1 MSKGPVIATNES
13 ECVNPGLISATSS
26 MSRHTSDES
35 DDDDTSKGKLPY
47 RRVGSCKSSY
57 TGLRGVE
64 ITSGT
69 SYKSFPQH
77 GRGSVMNDD
86 RNELLMK
93 ILDIE
98 LQLIEALTDPKSPPK
113 DRELHTVLVAME
125 GERHR
130 ILDKLKQSQVDLT
143 AKSME
148 IVELS
153 DANEKVHRRVEE
165 LKLELEEERQVA
177 AQKLV
182 LKIAELA
189 SKTSECSGWE
199 SKDKLNKVEIAGLT
213 KQLRLNEKNSS
224 IAVIMTDASVLK
236 NNDIKERTS
245 AIIGNKK
252 SVLSG
257 QDIDTSQPSSSSL
270 GLSDSPLPSTADMTS
285 FSFNEGV
292 TKLKKE
298 LDDAIFDLS
307 TTRENLKR
315 LFESNYESYKG
326 ALHDKRRLSD
336 DLGKAF
342 LREEVLKTKL
352 LDCNLELM
360 TCTANLDTRTSE
372 VASMH
377 DIIDSLRVRTAGLID
392 KVEELEER
400 NSRDSDIS
408 PSKYSPMLS
417 PILTPGGSRKKREEH
432 KILSERN
439 LRQSIGSI
447 TTFNLDSDDHIHLHS
462 HHENGNGNS
471 NGNGNGNGNTV
482 IRDIPHIDTS
492 FEKIDNGF
500 ESYDDL
506 FNRTDE
512 YLEAQ
517 NEINLFANFL
527 KSSESDLNHDLGFSD
542 EEEDEEQDEGEDE
555 GEDEEDES
563 RLEESVSFDVSPLM
577 DSNTIFDLETSISKL
592 NEESDELR
600 KENEELRLQ
609 STSFIKENRDIQEEL
624 NELRKL
630 KEINE
635 MEMKK
640 QNDANIDLLNDK
652 ISALERDIN
661 DNLDLKI
668 GCGND
673 KSKII
678 SVIKTL
684 QAQRDEQLLEIKLLQ
699 NEIKEKNKLLNTQ
712 KSYKSDVTGLI
723 NTIVPFTDR
732 DINDNDNHDSDFDI
746 NNISKNVS
754 DEEVLAIIKSRSE
767 VFEFIN
773 GLEKTTILT
782 KIASEEFR
790 KRIDYVKKQNISLK
804 ILLKKNDD
812 NEKAIHRVK
821 VSLNATCIKNGLL
834 NLNEVKKENEI
845 SIKRLEV
852 LIEVTLKKIQTNGKD
867 GSVNKEENMALGSQ
881 KSSLRVLVTNR
892 IKITTQYDELIRLF
906 NNCMIEIFSE
916 DEYKPY
922 KEPFDFSI
930 IQHSQVYTL
939 QLQELKKIQGKCLF
953 DISEYNQILK
963 DGVNNM
969 KIDGKKY
976 TKALSKNKR
985 GREKV
990 VHVLSKF
997 NRELHTRTAELN
1009 YFKKNIMSSLMDLE
1023 FEIIKEKKTVKLM
1036 IPISIVSSC
1045 DESNENKDNNDD
1057 LRNDEKYDVIGS
1069 ENLTNS
1075 MAELLIE
1082 NNENSP
1088 KNGEIDIEDI
1098 CDIDF
1103 YSNETYNLIDYFREK
1118 RNSFVELNGSWDSTK
1133 LAVKIKR

>member
-86 RNELLMK
+86 RNELLIK
-93 ILDIE
+93 ILDLE

-177 AQKLV
+177 VQKLV

-199 SKDKLNKVEIAGLT
+199 SKDKLNKIEIAGLT

-224 IAVIMTDASVLK
+224 IAVVMTDANVLE

-245 AIIGNKK
+245 AVVCNKK
-252 SVLSG
+252 NVLSR
-257 QDIDTSQPSSSSL
+257 QDIVTSQPSSSSL
-270 GLSDSPLPSTADMTS
+270 GLSDSPPQSTADMTS
-285 FSFNEGV
+285 YSFNEGV
-292 TKLKKE
+292 SELKKE

-315 LFESNYESYKG
+315 LFESNYDSYKG

-336 DLGKAF
+336 DIGKSF
-342 LREEVLKTKL
+342 LREEILKTKL

-400 NSRDSDIS
+400 NSRSRDSDIS
-408 PSKYSPMLS
+408 PSKYSPLLS

-439 LRQSIGSI
+439 LRQSVGSI
-447 TTFNLDSDDHIHLHS
+447 MTFNLDSDDHIHLQS
-462 HHENGNGNS
+462 HHENGNGNNS
-471 NGNGNGNGNTV
+471 GNGNTV

-527 KSSESDLNHDLGFSD
+527 KSSESDLNHDFGFSD
-542 EEEDEEQDEGEDE
+542 EEEDEGEDE

-624 NELRKL
+624 NELKKL

-635 MEMKK
+635 FEIKK
-640 QNDANIDLLNDK
+640 QNDANIYLLNDK
-652 ISALERDIN
+652 ISALEREIN

-678 SVIKTL
+678 SVIKSL

-699 NEIKEKNKLLNTQ
+699 NEIKEKNKQLNTQ
-712 KSYKSDVTGLI
+712 KICKSDVTGLI

-732 DINDNDNHDSDFDI
+732 DINDDNDNNDDDFDI
-746 NNISKNVS
+746 NNIGKNVS
-754 DEEVLAIIKSRSE
+754 DEEVLPIIKSRSR

-804 ILLKKNDD
+804 MLLKKNDD
-812 NEKAIHRVK
+812 NEKAIHRVQ
-821 VSLNATCIKNGLL
+821 VSLNATCIKNGLM

-852 LIEVTLKKIQTNGKD
+852 LIEVTLKKIQTNCKD

-906 NNCMIEIFSE
+906 NNCMMEMFTE
-916 DEYKPY
+916 TEYKPY

-930 IQHSQVYTL
+930 IQHSKVYTL

-969 KIDGKKY
+969 KIEGEKY

-1009 YFKKNIMSSLMDLE
+1009 YFKKNITSSLMDLE
-1023 FEIIKEKKTVKLM
+1023 FEIVKEKKTVKTEF
-1036 IPISIVSSC
+1036 PISIVSST

-1057 LRNDEKYDVIGS
+1057 LRNDDKHDIIDN

-1075 MAELLIE
+1075 MSKLMIE
-1082 NNENSP
+1082 NNEISP
-1088 KNGEIDIEDI
+1088 KNGEIEVEDI

-1103 YSNETYNLIDYFREK
+1103 YSNETYDLIDYFREN
-1118 RNSFVELNGSWDSTK
+1118 RNSFVEVNGSWDSAK
-1133 LAVKIKR
+1133 LAVTIKR